1 MARLLRG
8 GAPAQARLIVVD
20 EVSELRRFADRLS
33 STEPALH
40 FFPIRHHSP
49 ACAAHLVRALRELAP
64 RHVLIEMPSDFAHL
78 IPLLVD
84 PGLRPPAAIVA
95 MLEGAQAEQA
105 ATIAYWPLSATA
117 PEYAAIRAAT
127 ACGATITFCD
137 LPAGDRKEA
146 RRRAAP
152 DEGEPRPGD
161 PIVLTDDALLDHS
174 SYVRAL
180 VHKTGCRDFNE
191 LWDRL
196 FESRLADADWR
207 RFFGDVGAYCA
218 LARKTYGADELE
230 RDDTLRRERF
240 MARCLARVRETTQ
253 GPFAVVTGGFH
264 TPALVDGVTESGPV
278 IPSRSAIKSYLVRFS
293 HQRLDALNG
302 YAAGMPSPRYY
313 ELLGGAAE
321 RGAANP
327 FQAVAEEVF
336 LDLVALLRSQR
347 PGFAPSVP
355 AIVETLR
362 HAAGLA
368 ELRGLPGPLRSELLD
383 AARAA
388 LVKDEDARFGTPLL
402 EELALRLTGTGI
414 GDVPPGAGSP
424 PLVEA
429 ARRRARS
436 LGFTVTESVPRRR
449 ELDIHRNRQHRDGSR
464 FLHAMAIIGADFGR
478 LEHGADYSIGVDLDT
493 LFEVWSYAWSPLVEA
508 RLIEAAADGDTVEKA
523 CASALRRK
531 ARKLVDRGLGRNAA
545 EVSGLLFDAA
555 RAGLGAA
562 LMSEL
567 LQLVESEVAEDA
579 ELARVSTALR
589 NLLLLW
595 CARPVLGLS
604 GEARLGGILG
614 ACYRRAVFLLAS
626 IAATKPE
633 QVAETA
639 QALVAIRDIQESA
652 AELPEID
659 PAQFVDAIDALVDAE
674 LPPLLAGVV
683 VALAVQFG
691 RRPVTFLADRVA
703 GALAGA
709 AVEASDA
716 AAPLAGLLMVSPALL
731 HRTDEVVAAV
741 DRAIGALDEARF
753 VAVLPH
759 LRAAFTVLAPGETE
773 VLGGVIAARHGLA
786 PGELEIDRSVA
797 ISEAEL
803 QRNLLWSRELVRLW
817 QDDGLD
823 AWLPEKAE

>member
-1 MARLLRG
+1 LT
-8 GAPAQARLIVVD
+8 VVD

-33 STEPALH
+33 STDPAVH
-40 FFPIRHHSP
+40 FFPVRHHSP
-49 ACAAHLVRALRELAP
+49 ACAAHLVRALRELRP

-78 IPLLVD
+78 VPLLVD
-84 PGLRPPAAIVA
+84 PQLRPPAAIVA
-95 MLEGAQAEQA
+95 MSERGQAEQV

-137 LPAGDRKEA
+137 LPAGDRKA
-146 RRRAAP
+146 AKRPTAP
-152 DEGEPRPGD
+152 DEPEPRPSD

-180 VHKTGCRDFNE
+180 VRRIGCRDFNE

-196 FESRLADADWR
+196 FESRLAEADWR
-207 RFFGDVGAYCA
+207 KFFGDVGAYCA
-218 LARKTYGADELE
+218 LARRTYAAEDLE

-240 MARCLARVRETTQ
+240 MARCLARARETTP
-253 GPFAVVTGGFH
+253 GPFAIVTGGFH
-264 TPALVDGVTESGPV
+264 TPALLDAVTDDGPPV
-278 IPSRSAIKSYLVRFS
+278 ASRGAVKSYLVRFS

-313 ELLGGAAE
+313 ELLGGAAD
-321 RGAANP
+321 RGENNP
-327 FQAVAEEVF
+327 FYAVAEEVF

-362 HAAGLA
+362 HAVALA
-368 ELRGLPGPLRSELLD
+368 ELRGLPGPLRSELFD

-388 LVKDEDARFGTPLL
+388 LVKDEDVRFGAPLL
-402 EELALRLTGTGI
+402 EELAMCLTGTGI

-424 PLVEA
+424 PLVES

-436 LGFTVTESVPRRR
+436 VGFTVTESVTRRR
-449 ELDIHRNRQHRDGSR
+449 ELDIHRNGQHRDASR
-464 FLHAMAIIGADFGR
+464 FLHAMAIIGADFAR
-478 LEHGADYSIGVDLDT
+478 LEHGADYSVGVDLDT

-523 CASALRRK
+523 CAAALRRK
-531 ARKLVDRGLGRNAA
+531 ARKLIDEGRGRNAA
-545 EVSGLLFDAA
+545 AASNLVFEAA

-562 LMSEL
+562 LMTDL
-567 LQLVESEVAEDA
+567 LQLVEREVAEDA
-579 ELARVSTALR
+579 DLSRVTTALR

-604 GEARLGGILG
+604 GEARLGRILG
-614 ACYRRAVFLLAS
+614 ACYRRALFLLPS
-626 IAATKPE
+626 IVATKPE

-639 QALVAIRDIQESA
+639 QALVAIRDIHESA

-659 PAQFVDAIDALVDAE
+659 SAQFIDAVDALVDAE
-674 LPPLLAGVV
+674 LPPLLGGAIS
-683 VALAVQFG
+683 ALAVQFG
-691 RRPVTFLADRVA
+691 RRSVTFLADRIG

-709 AVEASDA
+709 AVDASDA
-716 AAPLAGLLMVSPALL
+716 AAPLTGLLMVSPALL
-731 HRTDEVVAAV
+731 NRTDEIVAAV
-741 DRAIGALDEARF
+741 DRALGELDEDRF
-753 VAVLPH
+753 VAMLPH
-759 LRAAFTVLAPGETE
+759 LRAAFTILAPGETE
-773 VLGGVIAARHGLA
+773 VLGTAIAIRHGLA
-786 PGELEIDRSVA
+786 PGELEINQPIA

-803 QRNLLWSRELVRLW
+803 QRNLERSRELVRVW
-817 QDDGLD
+817 EDDGLG
-823 AWLPEKAE
+823 AWLESEKAE